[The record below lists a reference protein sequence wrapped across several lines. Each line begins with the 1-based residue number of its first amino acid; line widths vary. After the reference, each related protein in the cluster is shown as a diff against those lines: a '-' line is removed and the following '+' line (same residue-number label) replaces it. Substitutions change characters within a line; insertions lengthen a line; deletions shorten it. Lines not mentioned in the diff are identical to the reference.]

1 MARPLSRERFAAR
14 PHDLRGRHRD
24 TNQSHLR
31 PHSGG
36 CTPPELRRRTPELVL
51 DHCVTETQQQAA
63 ADAPALKCEV
73 LRAMPDAVDHG
84 TDR

>member
-24 TNQSHLR
+24 THPFHPR

-36 CTPPELRRRTPELVL
+36 CTPPELRRCTWELVL
-51 DHCVTETQQQAA
+51 DHCVTEAQQQAA
-63 ADAPALKCEV
+63 VDAPAFTCEV
-73 LRAMPDAVDHG
+73 LRAVPDAVDDG